1 MSNEHN
7 ERIYYRGTTSPFQD
21 GDSMIIPNS
30 DEAIHIIWEL
40 EFEMNN
46 PRNDGWTGSDMKRRL
61 WDIKMRVDKALKD
74 APTYAGEEPYEDQ
87 YIIERIKGK
96 V

>member
-74 APTYAGEEPYEDQ
+74 APTYAGEEPYEDK
-87 YIIERIKGK
+87 YIIERIKGN